1 MSDFWTRLK
10 KHWGVKN
17 DRAAILILLGFG
29 LTGSLSVKFIN
40 VVENWVGITAESPFW
55 VKLLSFVILVLPVYN
70 LLLIIIGSL
79 LGQHAFFKKFII
91 KFFKRLLFLQKK

>member
-1 MSDFWTRLK
+1 MGDFWTRLK
-10 KHWGVKN
+10 NRWGVKN
-17 DRAAILILLGFG
+17 DRAVILILLGFG
-29 LTGSLSVKFIN
+29 LTGSLSVKLIN